1 MEVITNW
8 RRAMVARGLRPETIK
23 LRTYHVTLAME
34 TLGRDARAWSRAAV
48 EQYLSNPGWSPATR
62 RSHHASLK
70 NFLAWHPDIAGAGIM
85 EEIPAPRVPR
95 GLPRP
100 ASDSTIM
107 DALRHA
113 GPREQLMIELMAYG
127 GLRRGEVAKVRGDD
141 VNGHWL
147 RVEGK
152 GGHTRLVPLPPHV
165 AKRVQAAGP
174 GYVFPGQINGH
185 LSPRRVGELVGELLP
200 HGVTA
205 HTLRHRFATTVYSSS
220 HDIVA
225 VQRLLGHAKLETT
238 MVYTD
243 IATDTLGTAA
253 AGAWALKAV

>member
-1 MEVITNW
+1 MSYITDFVQSLQA
-8 RRAMVARGLRPETIK
+8 RGCRRETISLRRYHAIRAMDALGHPNTWTVKKVEA
-23 LRTYHVTLAME
+23 YLANPDWAPA
-34 TLGRDARAWSRAAV
+34 TKRAA
-48 EQYLSNPGWSPATR
+48 
-62 RSHHASLK
+62 HASLK
-70 NFLAWHPDIAGAGIM
+70 SFVSSVEGITGAGVM
-85 EEIPAPRVPR
+85 DTVPAPRVPR
-95 GLPRP
+95 SLPRP
-100 ASDSTIM
+100 ASDQIIM
-107 DALRHA
+107 NALQHA